1 MCATCGCGQKDK
13 RHPGFGKGPAGKKA
27 YNISKALRNFVAI
40 ADALLV
46 DEFEDV
52 EKGDFSEYQ
61 KGRKDMYAGL
71 FTGNKEKMRDGA
83 KRRKAASDRTKT
95 KMKNLVS
102 RKTDNQ
108 D

>member
-13 RHPGFGKGPAGKKA
+13 RHPGYGKGPAGKKA
-27 YNISKALRNFVAI
+27 YNMSKAMRNFDAI
-40 ADALLV
+40 ADALLA
-46 DEFEDV
+46 DDFADV

-61 KGRKDMYAGL
+61 KGRKDMWVGL
-71 FTGNKEKMRDGA
+71 LTGNKEKMRDGA
-83 KRRKAASDRTKT
+83 KRRKDVSDRTKA